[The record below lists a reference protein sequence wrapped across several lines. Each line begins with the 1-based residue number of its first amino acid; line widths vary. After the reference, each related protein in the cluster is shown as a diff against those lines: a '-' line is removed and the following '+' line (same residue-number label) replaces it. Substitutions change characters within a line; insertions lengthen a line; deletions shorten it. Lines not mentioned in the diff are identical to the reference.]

1 MSGLL
6 APYACA
12 SLVEALKKEI
22 SIPVNVHSHCTSGM
36 ASMTLLKGIEAGA
49 DIVDTALSPFAETTS
64 HPCTESLVYT
74 LKGTERDTGIDMGQT
89 GGPLRTTSRKSVLI
103 W

>member
-1 MSGLL
+1 
-6 APYACA
+6 
-12 SLVEALKKEI
+12 
-22 SIPVNVHSHCTSGM
+22 
-36 ASMTLLKGIEAGA
+36 MTLLKGIEAGA

-74 LKGTERDTGIDMGQT
+74 LKAPKEILASTWTNW
-89 GGPLRTTSRKSVLI
+89 GPLRTTSRKSVLI